1 MPLCSRYLI
10 AALLMQAGASCS
22 SPAPLGADADTDS
35 GDGGFIA
42 LESGIGLLFSAEPS
56 FAESFSHNNNTIS
69 LKSAEFTIVDLR
81 LIGDAASGDARTR
94 KEVVELEWNDES
106 ELPIGVGY
114 ELAPPGLYS
123 RVRGTVVAFEIEGS
137 VMVDGGESVGFE
149 AEQESSMLAFEF
161 ELDSSLDVGEALVLG
176 VAVDLQKITE
186 EIPFEELSIE
196 EGKIEIEDGSEA
208 MDKVEEKI
216 REAFD
221 LND

>member
-1 MPLCSRYLI
+1 MSLCSRYLI
-10 AALLMQAGASCS
+10 AALLMQAGAGCS
-22 SPAPLGADADTDS
+22 SPAPLSADAGTDS
-35 GDGGFIA
+35 GDGGSIA
-42 LESGIGLLFSAEPS
+42 LESGIGLLFRGEPS
-56 FAESFSHNNNTIS
+56 FAESFTHNNNTIS
-69 LKSAEFTIVDLR
+69 LESVEFTIVDLR

-123 RVRGTVVAFEIEGS
+123 RVRGTVVAFEIEGN
-137 VMVDGGESVGFE
+137 VIVDGNPSVGFE
-149 AEQESSMLAFEF
+149 VDQEGSVLAFEF
-161 ELDSSLDVGEALVLG
+161 ELDSSLDAGEALVLG
-176 VAVDLQKITE
+176 VTVDLQKITE

-208 MDKVEEKI
+208 MNKVEEKI

-221 LND
+221 LSD